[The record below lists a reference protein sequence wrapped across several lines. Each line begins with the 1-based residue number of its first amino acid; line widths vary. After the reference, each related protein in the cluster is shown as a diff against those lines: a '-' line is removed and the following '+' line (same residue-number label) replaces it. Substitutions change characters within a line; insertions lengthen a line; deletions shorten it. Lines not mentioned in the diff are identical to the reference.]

1 MIAQFLREFNDDKLN
16 ENCLNICG
24 ASMIPV
30 FIFNPSNLI
39 SSNTWTMLKSHN
51 GSVVVALDCS
61 EVESKTEF
69 FSEIFEGIIRESSAD
84 KLMIPS
90 DFSEFFA
97 ALKPNVKDI
106 VVIFNNSSQINL
118 THLDDFVR
126 LWERKKMKSSPRL
139 RFIFDDSVCFLGM
152 ESRLRDHFRVK
163 DVQVPRVNEVFDYL
177 VIELINNQLPFLLHP
192 ELMKRFVDLTY
203 SGTISLT
210 SILNQLKF
218 LLISH
223 FSKRKSGSQQ
233 DTFGGLKDIF
243 KFITELSINLRQ
255 IRPSTPVLSPSKDFY
270 SVILWGN
277 LVDSQAYFEI
287 INELKSMG
295 PNDFVSLFKNICN
308 STEKS
313 DKLAGFV
320 DSMIAGLKEKISTS
334 TSAQIKDFQLDL
346 VTTLSDFLRSI
357 KIIIPDDYVINDPKG
372 NVRKAFEADPLAALQ
387 VALKYP
393 SVYLNCKN
401 GCCCSSAVSND
412 VPLCSSNLNSRLAPL
427 FHNKSTMLDI
437 CLLYRL
443 SLEFPSKSI
452 NLMSWYKSFSSIVT
466 TSKRQTADKSQIT

>member
-1 MIAQFLREFNDDKLN
+1 
-16 ENCLNICG
+16 
-24 ASMIPV
+24 MIPV

-39 SSNTWTMLKSHN
+39 SSKTWTLVKSSLMKE
-51 GSVVVALDCS
+51 SVVVVLDCS
-61 EVESKTEF
+61 EIESKTEF
-69 FSEIFEGIIRESSAD
+69 FSEIFEGIIRETCTE

-90 DFSEFFA
+90 DFSEFSSV
-97 ALKPNVKDI
+97 LKANVNDI
-106 VVIFNNSSQINL
+106 VLVFNNSSQINL

-126 LWERKKMKSSPRL
+126 LWERKKLKSSPRL
-139 RFIFDDSVCFLGM
+139 RFIFDDSVSFLGM

-163 DVQVPRVNEVFDYL
+163 DVQVPRVNEVFDDL
-177 VIELINNQLPFLLHP
+177 VTEIINNQLPFLLHP
-192 ELMKRFVDLTY
+192 ELMKRFVDLTI

-223 FSKRKSGSQQ
+223 FSKRNTKSH
-233 DTFGGLKDIF
+233 DTLAGLKDIF
-243 KFITELSINLRQ
+243 NFVTELSRNLKR
-255 IRPSTPVLSPSKDFY
+255 IRPSTPHLSPSKDFY

-287 INELKSMG
+287 INELKSLG
-295 PNDFVSLFKNICN
+295 PNDFVSLFKNVYN
-308 STEKS
+308 DKS
-313 DKLAGFV
+313 DKLTEFINV
-320 DSMIAGLKEKISTS
+320 MISGLKEKISTS
-334 TSAQIKDFQLDL
+334 NSAQIKDFQLDL
-346 VTTLSDFLRSI
+346 VTSLSNFLRSM
-357 KIIIPDDYVINDPKG
+357 KISIPDDYVINDPKG

-401 GCCCSSAVSND
+401 GCCSASSSDLN
-412 VPLCSSNLNSRLAPL
+412 VPLCSSTLNSRLAPL

-452 NLMSWYKSFSSIVT
+452 NLMSWYKSFSSIVIT
-466 TSKRQTADKSQIT
+466 TKRQSVDKSQIT

>member
-1 MIAQFLREFNDDKLN
+1 MKVTSQFLKEFNEDKLN
-16 ENCLNICG
+16 ENSLNVFG
-24 ASMIPV
+24 VSMIPV

-39 SSNTWTMLKSHN
+39 SSNNWTMLKSSN
-51 GSVVVALDCS
+51 ESVVVVLDCS
-61 EVESKTEF
+61 SIESKTEF
-69 FSEIFEGIIRESSAD
+69 FSEIFEGIIRESSSD

-90 DFSEFFA
+90 DFSEFSA
-97 ALKPNVKDI
+97 ALKPNVNDI
-106 VVIFNNSSQINL
+106 VIIFNNSSQINL

-126 LWERKKMKSSPRL
+126 LWERKKLRSSPRL

-152 ESRLRDHFRVK
+152 ESRLRDHFRVR
-163 DVQVPRVNEVFDYL
+163 DVQVPRVNEVFDDL
-177 VIELINNQLPFLLHP
+177 VVEMINNQLPVLLHP
-192 ELMKRFVDLTY
+192 ELMKRFVGLTC

-223 FSKRKSGSQQ
+223 FSKRNSTSQSV
-233 DTFGGLKDIF
+233 FGGLKDIF
-243 KFITELSINLRQ
+243 MFITELSSNLRR
-255 IRPSTPVLSPSKDFY
+255 IRPSTPLLSPSKDFY

-287 INELKSMG
+287 VNELKSLG
-295 PNDFVSLFKNICN
+295 PNDFVSLFKNIHN
-308 STEKS
+308 TDKS
-313 DKLAGFV
+313 DNLAVFV
-320 DSMIAGLKEKISTS
+320 NNMIAGLKGKISCS

-346 VTTLSDFLRSI
+346 VTSLSNFLRSM
-357 KIIIPDDYVINDPKG
+357 KVVVPDDYVINDPKG

-401 GCCCSSAVSND
+401 GCCCISLTD
-412 VPLCSSNLNSRLAPL
+412 TPLCSSNLNSRLAPL

-452 NLMSWYKSFSSIVT
+452 NLMSWYKSFSSIVV
-466 TSKRQTADKSQIT
+466 TSKRQAADKPQIT